1 MLSRRLS
8 RMLNPLNH
16 RLRLQKCGLDAV
28 RDAKELIAL
37 RIRPRN
43 LGDDLAADTIGEDE
57 PRGSIMR
64 AGGERADDAFTEIR
78 NSRCERDAVERD
90 A

>member
-1 MLSRRLS
+1 ML
-8 RMLNPLNH
+8 MLNPLNH

-28 RDAKELIAL
+28 GDAKELVAL

-78 NSRCERDAVERD
+78 YSRCERDAVERD
-90 A
+90 T

>member
-1 MLSRRLS
+1 MLS

-16 RLRLQKCGLDAV
+16 RLRLQNGGLDAV
-28 RDAKELIAL
+28 RDAEELIAP

-43 LGDDLAADTIGEDE
+43 LGDNLAADTIGEDE
-57 PRGSIMR
+57 PRGSIVR
-64 AGGERADDAFTEIR
+64 AGGERADDALTEIC
-78 NSRCERDAVERD
+78 NSRCERDTVERD